1 MPAAKRRF
9 LSTLSAS
16 SSPLGSPGTSAS
28 RGFRHKLKDLGRLLI
43 VTGAVAWASSS
54 CEEFDTQRKE
64 SFKATFGD
72 DLYGVLCDRAGADWL
87 QEDLTG
93 ASYQSICH
101 YDESGEYGDEVDTSV
116 LPEPSG
122 EAAIEA
128 RRVSVA
134 KMGALVRR
142 RSELVRAF
150 NAAFPDEEIDDPST
164 EDPNDK
170 INLLSALLDFSQRLS
185 ILYEVNPYDT
195 SYPPTPLAPKAT
207 QAMGNLFDAISVSD
221 DARGMLTR
229 MWARRG
235 YRPST
240 VGLGMMGA
248 ALSYPDLREL
258 TSTAITLLGPL
269 GAGQAELKRVL
280 DVIKQKMAF
289 MTPEV
294 SGLPVLSNAGPGQL
308 NRPRTTVELVRD
320 LMLAQD
326 DRFAPA
332 ASDPPRYI
340 ALRDRR
346 GYVLPV
352 TLSGPFADAD
362 GDGLADVDGFGRFV
376 NGQGE
381 VAAVDT
387 PFRIPGDTAL
397 GGFDEF
403 GRSAD
408 TRYQYVD
415 TSRTPAASLSTV
427 LTPLLDATEYAD
439 PEDPNAFQS
448 EYETLMYLLAG
459 ANVLLGPRED
469 AEYDYETGSVVPLGT
484 DCPSCVEYSRFRGED
499 SPLVDL
505 AYAAGQILGDRD
517 SDAMLLGLIDLVE
530 NHEAELARL
539 IAAALRVKE
548 IASEH
553 DELAAK
559 GQILPASL
567 PYENTVWDEAAQ
579 ALSKI
584 AGQPRLMTHL
594 LRALA
599 DPVVVTPIEGSTHMG
614 DVLALYAS
622 TTDEMSYDPNNLN
635 GPARNLSD
643 GGSSIADPHHPVD
656 VNAPRTGKNRS
667 LLEKSVQLIYDA
679 SRAHTCNKDGAE
691 VNASLFGV
699 EVVWPLFS
707 DPYGR
712 CELFQI
718 DDLAAFF
725 FDSVIPPEHPKRA
738 EFKLK
743 DNVLNDLMDFFGFA
757 ASPDD
762 MFEESSGITGMTTHP
777 SSSALMRL
785 VYFGASSDA
794 YPNMPD
800 HDAQNQGGTTDTF
813 ISGLMEPAATSQCG
827 TSVLCTDQDDTLRLR
842 TRNTMFSWER
852 RGFLDYMRP
861 VITAFAD
868 VACSE
873 DETICDAEDISGERM
888 FLELAESFWRHYPG
902 PDHGPECDSSV
913 PENDVRYCS
922 GAGINRYEPIIEK
935 AMRTDIIPALHEF
948 AVAVHDLSEITI
960 ARGPRAG
967 EKMTGAEVMELTS
980 KILLSQDYSAQAGL
994 KDRKGNKT
1002 ALWTDG
1008 KTIQQQVTP
1017 FNIFADAFHAI
1028 DVAFSKAE
1036 DGELRQAQWRRA
1048 RSQLVD
1054 VLLATEGS
1062 GANTRFKIRGVTP
1075 LLSTVLKL
1083 VREQLNSH
1091 CPTRE
1096 SGVQC
1101 VWAREELAKNL
1112 ADAISSPLTAAAVDM
1127 GEKVR
1132 QEPKARRAL
1141 ERFLTYLL
1149 QNVGEGTALQ
1159 GTLASMVDVM
1169 QVLADDEKLVP
1180 IMRAASVA
1188 LEPDKGAA
1196 DTTLGVLKA
1205 LASDDYDKY
1214 HVMDHVLAN
1223 LVKPMPD
1230 ADGNPGLSPLE
1241 TFMEVIAEVHRADP
1255 TNPAAPLDAQDYQ
1268 YIMNVMREFML
1279 NDTRGLEQIYAIV
1292 RKRKK
1297 P

>member
-9 LSTLSAS
+9 LSTRSSTLRGSRFSRSSAAGAFKS
-16 SSPLGSPGTSAS
+16 
-28 RGFRHKLKDLGRLLI
+28 KVKDLGRLLI
-43 VTGAVAWASSS
+43 LTGAVAWASSS
-54 CEEFDTQRKE
+54 CEEFDTSRPVAY
-64 SFKATFGD
+64 KATFGD

-101 YDESGEYGDEVDTSV
+101 YDANGEYGDELDGSV

-122 EAAIEA
+122 DAAVEA
-128 RRVSVA
+128 RRVSTA
-134 KMGALVRR
+134 KMQALVRR
-142 RSELVRAF
+142 RGDLVRAF
-150 NAAFPDEEIDDPST
+150 NTAFPDEDIDDPST
-164 EDPNDK
+164 DDPNDK
-170 INLLSALLDFSQRLS
+170 INLLTALLDFSQRLS
-185 ILYEVNPYDT
+185 VLYEVNPYDVGIQ
-195 SYPPTPLAPKAT
+195 PTPLAPKAT
-207 QAMGNLFDAISVSD
+207 QAMGNLFDAISLSE

-235 YRPST
+235 YRPSN

-248 ALSYPDLREL
+248 AMSYPDLRDL

-269 GAGQAELKRVL
+269 GEGQAELKRVL
-280 DVIKQKMAF
+280 NVIKQKMAF

-294 SGLPVLSNAGPGQL
+294 FGLPVLSSAGPGQL
-308 NRPRTTVELVRD
+308 NRPRTTVEMFRE

-326 DRFAPA
+326 DRFAPSP
-332 ASDPPRYI
+332 SDPPRYI

-346 GYVLPV
+346 GYVVPMN
-352 TLSGPFADAD
+352 LSGPFVDKD

-376 NGQGE
+376 DGQG
-381 VAAVDT
+381 AAVDVDT
-387 PFRIPGDTAL
+387 PFRIPGNAVI

-403 GRSAD
+403 GRSSENL
-408 TRYQYVD
+408 YQYVD
-415 TSRTPAASLSTV
+415 TSRTPAASLSSV

-448 EYETLMYLLAG
+448 EYETFMYLLAG

-469 AEYDYETGSVVPLGT
+469 AEYDFESGTVVPLGT
-484 DCPSCVEYSRFRGED
+484 DCKSCVEYSRFRGED

-517 SDAMLLGLIDLVE
+517 SDAMLLGLIDLAE
-530 NHEAELARL
+530 NHEPELARV

-548 IASEH
+548 IAAQH
-553 DELAAK
+553 DELAAN

-584 AGQPRLMTHL
+584 ANEPRLMTHL

-599 DPVVVTPIEGSTHMG
+599 DPVIVTPIDGSTDMG
-614 DVLALYAS
+614 DVMALYAS
-622 TTDEMSYDPNNLN
+622 TTDELTYDPNNLN
-635 GPARNLSD
+635 GPSKNLSD
-643 GGSSIADPHHPVD
+643 GGSSISDPHHLVD

-667 LLEKSVQLIYDA
+667 ILEKSVQLIYDA
-679 SRAHTCNKDGAE
+679 SRAHTCNKDDAA

-699 EVVWPLFS
+699 EVAWPIVG
-707 DPYGR
+707 DNYGR

-725 FDSVIPPEHPKRA
+725 FDSVIPDGHPKRA

-743 DNVLNDLMDFFGFA
+743 DNVLNDIMDFLGFA

-800 HDAQNQGGTTDTF
+800 HDATNQGGTTDTF
-813 ISGLMEPAATSQCG
+813 IHGLMEPAATSQCG
-827 TSVLCTDQDDTLRLR
+827 SNILCPAKENTLRLR
-842 TRNTMFSWER
+842 TRNSMFAWER

-868 VACSE
+868 VSCSE

-888 FLELAESFWRHYPG
+888 FLELAEAFWRHYPG

-913 PENDVRYCS
+913 PANDVRYCS
-922 GAGINRYEPIIEK
+922 GAGLNRYEPIIEK
-935 AMRTDIIPALHEF
+935 AMRTDLIPALHEF
-948 AVAVHDLSEITI
+948 AVAVHDVSEITI

-1017 FNIFADAFHAI
+1017 FNILTDAFHAF
-1028 DVAFSKAE
+1028 DLAFSQAE

-1062 GANTRFKIRGVTP
+1062 GANTHFKIRGVMP

-1083 VREQLNSH
+1083 TREQLNSH

-1149 QNVGEGTALQ
+1149 QSAGEGVALQ

-1205 LASDDYDKY
+1205 LSSDEYDKY
-1214 HVMDHVLAN
+1214 HVIDHVLAN
-1223 LVKPMPD
+1223 LVKPMTD

-1241 TFMEVIAEVHRADP
+1241 TFMEVITEVHRADP
-1255 TNPAAPLDAQDYQ
+1255 TNPAAPLDSHDYQ

-1297 P
+1297 L